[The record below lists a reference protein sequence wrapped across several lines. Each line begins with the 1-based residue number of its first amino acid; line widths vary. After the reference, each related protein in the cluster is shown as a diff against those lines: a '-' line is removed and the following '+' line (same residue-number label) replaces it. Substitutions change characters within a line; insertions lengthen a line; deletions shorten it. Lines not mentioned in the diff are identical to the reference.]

1 MADQIRRIDAKDVS
15 NAVRDLFLKANSV
28 IGDDVAKRLDSAIAT
43 ERDPL
48 ARGVLSAIRE
58 NDRIA
63 CEKGLPICQDTGMA
77 VVFAEIGSL
86 LHIEG
91 DTLENAVN
99 RGVSAAYLDG
109 KLRCSVVRD
118 PLFYRENTGDNT
130 PAILHVRTVPGD
142 RLKLTAAPKGF
153 GSENMSALKM
163 FTPSAKPADIVD
175 FVVGAVAKA
184 GSNPCPPVTVGVG
197 IGSDFE
203 GCALL
208 AKKALTRS
216 LSDSHP
222 DPNYREMEKTI
233 LDGINALGIGPQ
245 GFGGD
250 TSAFA
255 VKIEVGP
262 THIAGLPVAVNVNC
276 HVVRHAEIVL

>member
-1 MADQIRRIDAKDVS
+1 MADQIRRIGADVVS
-15 NAVRDLFLKANSV
+15 EAVRDLFLSANSV
-28 IGDDVAKRLDSAIAT
+28 VGEDVREKLEESIGAEQNA
-43 ERDPL
+43 L
-48 ARGVLSAIRE
+48 ARGVLTAILE

-63 CEKGLPICQDTGMA
+63 SEKGLPICQDTGMA
-77 VVFAEIGSL
+77 VVFAEVGSL
-86 LHIEG
+86 LHVEG

-99 RGVSAAYLDG
+99 RGVAAAYLDG

-118 PLFYRENTGDNT
+118 PLFHRENTGDNT
-130 PAILHVRTVPGD
+130 PAILHIRTVPGD
-142 RLKLTAAPKGF
+142 RLKLIAAPKGF
-153 GSENMSALKM
+153 GSENMSALRM
-163 FTPSAKPADIVD
+163 FTPSAKPDDIID
-175 FVVGAVAKA
+175 FIVGVVSRA

-208 AKKALTRS
+208 AKYALTRP
-216 LSDSHP
+216 LSDQNP
-222 DPNYREMEKTI
+222 DPEYAALEETI
-233 LDGINALGIGPQ
+233 LRRVNALGIGPQ

-262 THIAGLPVAVNVNC
+262 THIAGLPVAVNINC
-276 HVVRHAEIVL
+276 HVVRHAQIVL

>member
-1 MADQIRRIDAKDVS
+1 MADQIRRIGAIDVA
-15 NAVRDLFLKANSV
+15 NAVRDLFLFANSV
-28 IGDDVAKRLDSAIAT
+28 AGEDVTDALENALRRES
-43 ERDPL
+43 DPL

-63 CEKGLPICQDTGMA
+63 EDKRLPICQDTGMA

-86 LHIEG
+86 VHIEG
-91 DTLENAVN
+91 DTLESAVN
-99 RGVSAAYLDG
+99 RGVSKAYLGG
-109 KLRCSVVRD
+109 KLRCSVVKD

-130 PAILHVRTVPGD
+130 PAVLHVRTVPGD
-142 RLKLTAAPKGF
+142 RLKLIAAPKGF

-175 FVVGAVAKA
+175 FVVGAVEKA
-184 GSNPCPPVTVGVG
+184 GSNPCPPITVGVG

-208 AKKALTRS
+208 AKYALTRS

-222 DPNYREMEKTI
+222 DPNYAALEKTI
-233 LDGINALGIGPQ
+233 LDRINALGIGPQ

-262 THIAGLPVAVNVNC
+262 THIAGLPVAVNINC
-276 HVVRHAEIVL
+276 HVVRHASIVL

>member
-1 MADQIRRIDAKDVS
+1 MEDRIRRIDAKDVS
-15 NAVRDLFLKANSV
+15 DAVRDLFLRANSV
-28 IGDDVAKRLDSAIAT
+28 IGEDVRACLDCAIKT
-43 ERDPL
+43 ERSEL

-58 NDRIA
+58 NDKIA

-77 VVFAEIGSL
+77 VLFAEVGSL
-86 LHIEG
+86 VHIEG

-99 RGVSAAYLDG
+99 RGVSAAYLNG

-118 PLFYRENTGDNT
+118 PLFYRENTGNNT
-130 PAILHVRTVPGD
+130 PAILHIRTVPGE
-142 RLKLTAAPKGF
+142 RLKLLAAPKGF
-153 GSENMSALKM
+153 GSENMSALRM
-163 FTPSAKPADIVD
+163 FTPSAKTEDIVD

-208 AKKALTRS
+208 AKFALTRP
-216 LSDSHP
+216 LTDVHP
-222 DPNYREMEKTI
+222 DPNYAALEKTI
-233 LDGINALGIGPQ
+233 LERINALGIGPQ

-276 HVVRHAEIVL
+276 HVVRHAGIVL

>member
-43 ERDPL
+43 ERDPI

-86 LHIEG
+86 VHIEG

>member
-1 MADQIRRIDAKDVS
+1 MQDQIRRIEARAVS
-15 NAVRDLFLKANSV
+15 DAVRDLFLSANSV
-28 IGDDVAKRLDSAIAT
+28 IGEDVLERLDGAIKC
-43 ERDPL
+43 ERSEL
-48 ARGVLSAIRE
+48 ARGVLAAIRE
-58 NDRIA
+58 NDA
-63 CEKGLPICQDTGMA
+63 VAAEKGLPICQDTGMA
-77 VVFAEIGSL
+77 VVFAEVGAL
-86 LHIEG
+86 VHIEG

-99 RGVSAAYLDG
+99 VGVKEAYFDG

-118 PLFYRENTGDNT
+118 PLFHRVNTGDNT
-130 PAILHVRTVPGD
+130 PAILHIRTVPGD
-142 RLKLTAAPKGF
+142 KLKLIAAPKGF

-163 FTPSAKPADIVD
+163 FTPSAKPDDIVD
-175 FVVGAVAKA
+175 FVVGAISKA

-208 AKKALTRS
+208 AKRALTRS
-216 LSDSHP
+216 LSDRHP
-222 DPNYREMEKTI
+222 DPEYAALEDKI
-233 LDGINALGIGPQ
+233 LDRINALGIGPQ

-276 HVVRHAEIVL
+276 HVVRHREIVL

>member
-1 MADQIRRIDAKDVS
+1 MADQIRRIGAIDVA
-15 NAVRDLFLKANSV
+15 NAVRDLFLFANSV
-28 IGDDVAKRLDSAIAT
+28 AGEDVTDALETALRRES
-43 ERDPL
+43 DPL

-63 CEKGLPICQDTGMA
+63 EEKGLPICQDTGMA
-77 VVFAEIGSL
+77 VVFAEVGSL
-86 LHIEG
+86 VHIEG
-91 DTLENAVN
+91 DTLESAVN
-99 RGVSAAYLDG
+99 RGVSEAYLGG
-109 KLRCSVVRD
+109 KLRCSVVKD

-130 PAILHVRTVPGD
+130 PAVLHVRTVPGD
-142 RLKLTAAPKGF
+142 RLKLIAAPKGF

-175 FVVGAVAKA
+175 FVVGAVEKA
-184 GSNPCPPVTVGVG
+184 GSNPCPPITVGVG

-208 AKKALTRS
+208 AKYALTRS

-222 DPNYREMEKTI
+222 DPNYAALEKTI
-233 LDGINALGIGPQ
+233 LDRINALGIGPQ

-255 VKIEVGP
+255 VKIEAGP
-262 THIAGLPVAVNVNC
+262 THIAGLPVAVNINC
-276 HVVRHAEIVL
+276 HVVRHASIVL

>member
-1 MADQIRRIDAKDVS
+1 MADQIRRIGAIDVA
-15 NAVRDLFLKANSV
+15 NAVRDLFLFANSV
-28 IGDDVAKRLDSAIAT
+28 AGEDVTDALETALRRES
-43 ERDPL
+43 DPL

-63 CEKGLPICQDTGMA
+63 EEKRLPICQDTGMA

-86 LHIEG
+86 VHIEG
-91 DTLENAVN
+91 DTLESAVN
-99 RGVSAAYLDG
+99 RGVSNAYLDG
-109 KLRCSVVRD
+109 KLRCSVVKD

-130 PAILHVRTVPGD
+130 PAVLHVRTVPGD
-142 RLKLTAAPKGF
+142 RLKLIAAPKGF
-153 GSENMSALKM
+153 GSENMSVLKM

-175 FVVGAVAKA
+175 FVVGAVEKA
-184 GSNPCPPVTVGVG
+184 GSNPCPPITVGVG

-208 AKKALTRS
+208 AKYALTRS

-222 DPNYREMEKTI
+222 DPNYAALEKTI
-233 LDGINALGIGPQ
+233 LDRINALGIGPQ

-262 THIAGLPVAVNVNC
+262 THIAGLPVAVNINC
-276 HVVRHAEIVL
+276 HVVRHASIVL

>member
-15 NAVRDLFLKANSV
+15 NAVRDLFLKANSE

-99 RGVSAAYLDG
+99 RGVSEAYLDG

-153 GSENMSALKM
+153 GSENMSAIKM

-276 HVVRHAEIVL
+276 HVFRHAEIVL

>member
-43 ERDPL
+43 ERDPI

>member
-1 MADQIRRIDAKDVS
+1 MADQIRRIEARVVS
-15 NAVRDLFLKANSV
+15 DAVRDLFLSANSV
-28 IGDDVAKRLDSAIAT
+28 VGEDVLTSLDRAIKT
-43 ERDPL
+43 ESNPV
-48 ARGVLSAIRE
+48 AHGVLTAIRE

-77 VVFAEIGSL
+77 VLFAEVGQL
-86 LHIEG
+86 VHIEG
-91 DTLENAVN
+91 DTLANAVN
-99 RGVSAAYLDG
+99 LGVKEAYLDG

-118 PLFYRENTGDNT
+118 PLFHRENTGDNT
-130 PAILHVRTVPGD
+130 PAIIHIRTVPGD
-142 RLKLTAAPKGF
+142 RLKLIAAPKGF

-175 FVVGAVAKA
+175 FVVGAVKCA

-208 AKKALTRS
+208 AKYALTRP
-216 LSDSHP
+216 LTDRNSDP
-222 DPNYREMEKTI
+222 EYAALEETI
-233 LDGINALGIGPQ
+233 LARLNALGIGPQ

-262 THIAGLPVAVNVNC
+262 THIAGLPVAVNINC
-276 HVVRHAEIVL
+276 HVARHAQIVI